1 MRMMQVI
8 IQPVLEHNFLTI
20 TYTKT
25 PRQSL

>member
-1 MRMMQVI
+1 MMQVI